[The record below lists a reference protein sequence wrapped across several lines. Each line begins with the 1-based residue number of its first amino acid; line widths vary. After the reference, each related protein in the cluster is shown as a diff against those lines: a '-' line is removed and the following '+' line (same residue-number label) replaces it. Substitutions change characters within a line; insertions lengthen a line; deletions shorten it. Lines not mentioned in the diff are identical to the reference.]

1 MAQGFR
7 VLAVGVGGQ
16 GILLF
21 SRVIGEAALLE
32 GLPVAMS
39 EVHGMAQRGGVVE
52 TSIVLGEVKSPYI
65 SPGEADVLVALEPV
79 EALRALSRCR
89 REATAILS
97 IDPVVPQVV
106 KDGLATYPELPPL
119 LEKLRTVLPR
129 VYLLSG
135 EDLARKAGSAKALNV
150 VLLGA
155 LAGSGTLPLAK
166 EAFLEALRRVV
177 KPAYLDLNLRAFDL
191 GYQAVLSAQ

>member
-1 MAQGFR
+1 MAKGFR
-7 VLAVGVGGQ
+7 ILAVGVGGQ

-21 SRVIGEAALLE
+21 SRVLGEAALTE
-32 GLPVAMS
+32 GYAVAMS

-52 TSIVLGEVKSPYI
+52 SNIVLGEVRSPYI

-79 EALRALSRCR
+79 EALRALFRCR
-89 REATAILS
+89 KEATAIVS
-97 IDPVVPQVV
+97 TDPVVPQMV
-106 KDGLATYPELPPL
+106 KDGLATYPDLPPL
-119 LEKLRTVLPR
+119 LEKLRTVFPR
-129 VYLLSG
+129 TYLLSG

-155 LAGSGTLPLAK
+155 LAGSKVLPFSK